1 MVEVID
7 VRQKTVGGT
16 GRAVIIVGLEISAVV
31 VGGQLCFQPKCGGIL
46 IPK

>member
-16 GRAVIIVGLEISAVV
+16 GRAVIIVGRRSFYLERLVREVNPVV
-31 VGGQLCFQPKCGGIL
+31 V
-46 IPK
+46 